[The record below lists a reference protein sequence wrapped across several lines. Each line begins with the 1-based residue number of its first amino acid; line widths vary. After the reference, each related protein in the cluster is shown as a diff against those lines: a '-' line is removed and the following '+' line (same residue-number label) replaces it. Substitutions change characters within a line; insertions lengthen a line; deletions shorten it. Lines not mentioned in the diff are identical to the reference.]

1 MTLLRFNILAASLV
15 TIAVAL
21 FAVPA
26 LAQDPLPSNA
36 MLHKVPLSILSL
48 HPEPVN
54 GQACNSG
61 AMANAARADV
71 DPITGEKQDEPIVA
85 IPLMAASG
93 NIARAT
99 EREQEA
105 YDCEQERSQ

>member
-1 MTLLRFNILAASLV
+1 MTLHRFNISAASLV

-26 LAQDPLPSNA
+26 LAADPLPSNA

-48 HPEPVN
+48 HREPVN
-54 GQACNSG
+54 GQACTSG
-61 AMANAARADV
+61 AMANAARADIN
-71 DPITGEKQDEPIVA
+71 PPIVA